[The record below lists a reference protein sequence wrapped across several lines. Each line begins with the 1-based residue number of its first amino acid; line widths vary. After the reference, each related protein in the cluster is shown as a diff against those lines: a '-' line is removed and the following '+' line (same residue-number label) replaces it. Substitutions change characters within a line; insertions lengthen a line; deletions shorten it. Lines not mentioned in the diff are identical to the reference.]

1 MVVVCCID
9 IGSWDAILVG
19 DFAGV
24 KETEVV
30 GMHEGGNVFVNHNDV
45 LICRHPF
52 SHVMPVAIPA

>member
-9 IGSWDAILVG
+9 IGSWDAVLVG
-19 DFAGV
+19 DCAGV

-30 GMHEGGNVFVNHNDV
+30 GMHEGSNVFVNHQAM
-45 LICRHPF
+45 LIFLHPF